1 MRMHPYRV
9 DMGKITSVNLD
20 EEMIDYFQRE
30 NINVSAW
37 IRDMMQQRMTNGD
50 DIDVTT
56 MRIREL
62 ERDREDHQLA
72 IERIDEQLEELRETA
87 ETQQRIESVTE
98 SFDKNIITLH
108 REFQAFPTVKRLRRS
123 NAFRRRAEE
132 LGYTPFEASD
142 KVNDYREAIADE

>member
-1 MRMHPYRV
+1 MRVHSYRV
-9 DMGKITSVNLD
+9 RMGKITSVNLD
-20 EEMIDYFQRE
+20 KEMIDYFQRE

-37 IRDMMQQRMTNGD
+37 IRDMMKQRMTNGE
-50 DIDVTT
+50 DIDVTS

-62 ERDREDHQLA
+62 ERDREDHEVA
-72 IERIDEQLEELRETA
+72 IERIDEQLEELRESV

-98 SFDKNIITLH
+98 SFDENIITLH
-108 REFQAFPTVKRLRRS
+108 REFQAFPTLKRLRRS

-142 KVNDYREAIADE
+142 KVMAYRRAIGDE